1 MNPILEAVI
10 ECIYEQH
17 LLKKSIPD
25 SKRFL
30 FSTFPNLP
38 KQLLIDILKFIINEE
53 PPELMES
60 LMNYYY

>member
-25 SKRFL
+25 AKRFL

-38 KQLLIDILKFIINEE
+38 KQLLIDILKFIINEG